1 MKAFKWYL
9 IILLLSTLI
18 PMKLFSQDDLLAYVP
33 GSICRNY
40 INIIGNTNLNRFEF
54 RMDFPLHQI
63 FSVENSGLNTNQ
75 NTGLYEIP
83 LPIKSFEASN
93 QLLYHDFLMLLKAD
107 LHPKIIIGI
116 GYNQLLQFLE
126 GENYTVQNIKI
137 TLAGVTKEYPV
148 SCIISSCSDN
158 LVYIN
163 GYKNIKLTDFNID
176 PPEKFQGLVKVE
188 NEVMI
193 NFGFVFLFINE
204 NQALKN

>member
-83 LPIKSFEASN
+83 LPIKSFEAILILIIFIY
-93 QLLYHDFLMLLKAD
+93 QLVPDNNIFDLYLM
-107 LHPKIIIGI
+107 
-116 GYNQLLQFLE
+116 
-126 GENYTVQNIKI
+126 
-137 TLAGVTKEYPV
+137 
-148 SCIISSCSDN
+148 
-158 LVYIN
+158 
-163 GYKNIKLTDFNID
+163 
-176 PPEKFQGLVKVE
+176 KVP
-188 NEVMI
+188 
-193 NFGFVFLFINE
+193 FI
-204 NQALKN
+204 QYLRKS